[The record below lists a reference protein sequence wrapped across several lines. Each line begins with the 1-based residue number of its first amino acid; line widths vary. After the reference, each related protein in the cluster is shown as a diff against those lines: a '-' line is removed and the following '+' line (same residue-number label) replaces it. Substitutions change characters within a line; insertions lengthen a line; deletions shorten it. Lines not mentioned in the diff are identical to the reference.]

1 MTSLKRKFSDLYSY
15 SYRSN
20 DLISSLRDKK
30 KDKKEKK
37 EEKKDKDKKRKK
49 SKKDNDSD
57 ESDEED
63 LIDIASTLGK
73 LGKADK
79 DQKIERDCNH
89 IYFYGE
95 VNRENIFDITLLIKE
110 AEEENIL
117 TSHKLN
123 IDKIPIYLHISSYG
137 GSIFD
142 AFTLIDVIKSC
153 KVPIH
158 SIIEGASAS
167 AATIISIVAEKRYIR
182 PNGYMLIHQL
192 SSGCWG
198 KMNEIEDEFKN
209 LTHLMEKIKSIYL
222 EYAKIPK
229 KELTEI
235 LKHDLWMDASKC
247 IKYGL
252 IDEIWNN

>member
-1 MTSLKRKFSDLYSY
+1 MSSLKRKFAEVYSY
-15 SYRSN
+15 Q
-20 DLISSLRDKK
+20 LRDKK
-30 KDKKEKK
+30 DKKGKEEKKEKK
-37 EEKKDKDKKRKK
+37 EKKRDKKKRSRKE
-49 SKKDNDSD
+49 SSD
-57 ESDEED
+57 EDEDED
-63 LIDIASTLGK
+63 DDDEPLIDLSSLGK
-73 LGKADK
+73 LAKKDE

-89 IYFYGE
+89 VYFYGE
-95 VNRENIFDITLLIKE
+95 VNRENIFDLTLLIKE

-123 IDKIPIYLHISSYG
+123 IEKIPIYLHISSYG

-209 LTHLMEKIKSIYL
+209 LNHLMDKIKSMYL
-222 EYAKIPK
+222 EHAKIPK
-229 KELTEI
+229 KELVEI
-235 LKHDLWMDASKC
+235 LKHDLWMDAQKC

-252 IDEIWNN
+252 IDEIWTN

>member
-1 MTSLKRKFSDLYSY
+1 MSLLKRKFSDMYSY
-15 SYRSN
+15 SY
-20 DLISSLRDKK
+20 SSRL
-30 KDKKEKK
+30 KDKKTKK
-37 EEKKDKDKKRKK
+37 EEKEEKEEKYKKHKRRKK
-49 SKKDNDSD
+49 SKKDSDDSD
-57 ESDEED
+57 NEED
-63 LIDIASTLGK
+63 LLDLSSTLGK

-95 VNRENIFDITLLIKE
+95 VNRENIFDLTILIKE

-142 AFTLIDVIKSC
+142 AFTIIDVIKSC

-198 KMNEIEDEFKN
+198 KMHEIEDEFKN
-209 LTHLMEKIKSIYL
+209 LTHLMEKIKNIY
-222 EYAKIPK
+222 
-229 KELTEI
+229 
-235 LKHDLWMDASKC
+235 
-247 IKYGL
+247 
-252 IDEIWNN
+252 

>member
-1 MTSLKRKFSDLYSY
+1 MSSLKRKFTEMYSY
-15 SYRSN
+15 QLK
-20 DLISSLRDKK
+20 DK

-37 EEKKDKDKKRKK
+37 RDKKKRSRKDSDDEDDEDDDPLIDLSALEKLAKKDDR
-49 SKKDNDSD
+49 
-57 ESDEED
+57 
-63 LIDIASTLGK
+63 
-73 LGKADK
+73 

-89 IYFYGE
+89 VYFYGE
-95 VNRENIFDITLLIKE
+95 VNRENIFDLTLLIKE

-142 AFTLIDVIKSC
+142 AFTLIDIIKSC

-209 LTHLMEKIKSIYL
+209 LSHLMDKIKSLYL
-222 EYAKIPK
+222 EHAKIPK
-229 KELTEI
+229 KELVEI
-235 LKHDLWMDASKC
+235 LKHDLWMDAQKC

>member
-1 MTSLKRKFSDLYSY
+1 MSSLKRKFAEMYSY
-15 SYRSN
+15 QLK
-20 DLISSLRDKK
+20 DKKGKEEKKDKK
-30 KDKKEKK
+30 KDKKKRSR
-37 EEKKDKDKKRKK
+37 KD
-49 SKKDNDSD
+49 SSD
-57 ESDEED
+57 DEDEED
-63 LIDIASTLGK
+63 DVEPIIDLSALGK
-73 LGKADK
+73 LAKKDDH

-89 IYFYGE
+89 VYFYGE
-95 VNRENIFDITLLIKE
+95 VNRENIFDLTLLIRE

-142 AFTLIDVIKSC
+142 AFTLIDIIKSC

-209 LTHLMEKIKSIYL
+209 LSHLMDKIKNLYM
-222 EYAKIPK
+222 EHAKIPK
-229 KELTEI
+229 KELVEI
-235 LKHDLWMDASKC
+235 LKHDLWMDSQKC

-252 IDEIWNN
+252 IDEIWSN